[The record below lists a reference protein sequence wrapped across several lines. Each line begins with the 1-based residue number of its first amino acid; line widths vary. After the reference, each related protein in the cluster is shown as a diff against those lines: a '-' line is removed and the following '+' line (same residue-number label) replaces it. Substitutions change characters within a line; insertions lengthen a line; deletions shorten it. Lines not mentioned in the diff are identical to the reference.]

1 MKKRKIIIAMVVFFL
16 GFLQACD
23 LLETCGTCEFVTIQ
37 ADGTESSSSPLPYCG
52 DDLAEKED
60 QLPNTVGGVTTYWNC
75 Y

>member
-1 MKKRKIIIAMVVFFL
+1 MKKRKIIVAMAVFFL

-23 LLETCGTCEFVTIQ
+23 LLETCGNCEFVTEQ
-37 ADGTESSSSPLPYCG
+37 ADGTESTGYPTTVCG

-60 QLPNTVGGVTTYWNC
+60 QLPNTDGGVTTYWNC